1 MPGPAQHV
9 GRRPAERVSITPAN
23 LAVPKNGHARAMRFA
38 TSAALREAHDCRTGD
53 LRRSVTE
60 E

>member
-1 MPGPAQHV
+1 MSV
-9 GRRPAERVSITPAN
+9 GDPPKRVSITPAN
-23 LAVPKNGHARAMRFA
+23 LAVPKNGHARAIRFA